1 MTWMLRKQLQS
12 SGLITGADDDSAAGQ
27 HSHAATISQP
37 EMARLLASQDSKLE
51 LIATELEAVMDWVHR
66 REVFV
71 QLSSQTY
78 SSRCSPCDVRHE
90 ISKVHFGEGMAI
102 HFHCDEVLLMDKNV
116 LNVVIEEGLSNA
128 SKYRAPGSVIEVNV
142 SMELEPAT
150 DGMPSLG
157 DDHDCIDLSKNE
169 GQGTHGSKA
178 RRGPQQILILEIRN
192 QNPPHG
198 QPLST
203 EDCRRVFEPG
213 YKAHAMSAHSDGIGL
228 DSVAQACAAAGGRAY
243 LSTSTE
249 EDRTYTTFHAHLL
262 AQQLADLSENSSKET
277 LPFSESTSIDRLRT
291 QSQRDPIA
299 ATGQP
304 LAAASSI
311 DGHCDGTSENLSRH
325 TTRRRRRGCTQERGP
340 LVCIAVD
347 DDPFLRVAHNM
358 FFESVLGANMAQ
370 SGAMGVT
377 EAELLAFCDVAMGRK
392 AHFGHSAHVADLLF
406 IDHDLGPD
414 ATMMGTELARRVD
427 ADGFPGLICIVTA
440 ASKNEHEQILSLP
453 YVHLLVEKG
462 FRPAELAER
471 IWSSLAEL

>member
-1 MTWMLRKQLQS
+1 MPCQHIAVRIAQDLSVAFRPS
-12 SGLITGADDDSAAGQ
+12 SYKGVSHLSSRYFSTHSERLIRCFS
-27 HSHAATISQP
+27 P
-37 EMARLLASQDSKLE
+37 
-51 LIATELEAVMDWVHR
+51 
-66 REVFV
+66 V
-71 QLSSQTY
+71 QLT
-78 SSRCSPCDVRHE
+78 CL
-90 ISKVHFGEGMAI
+90 A
-102 HFHCDEVLLMDKNV
+102 
-116 LNVVIEEGLSNA
+116 
-128 SKYRAPGSVIEVNV
+128 
-142 SMELEPAT
+142 
-150 DGMPSLG
+150 
-157 DDHDCIDLSKNE
+157 
-169 GQGTHGSKA
+169 
-178 RRGPQQILILEIRN
+178 
-192 QNPPHG
+192 
-198 QPLST
+198 
-203 EDCRRVFEPG
+203 
-213 YKAHAMSAHSDGIGL
+213 DGIGL

-291 QSQRDPIA
+291 QSQSDMHDPCPLNLSEPTTEGSVSCFASLRWLPGDPIA